1 MEKNL
6 CRPGF
11 ALPLLMALL
20 FAAAPAHAQEL
31 GIETVPSQP
40 RALQEFEVW
49 YTAGGEI
56 ESIEMPC
63 WGSLTLVRELGRTSG
78 TQTSVRDGVSD
89 PFRNPCI
96 PLPRPFCGRR
106 RAGYSRNDGGCRR
119 ADVPLRRLAR

>member
-49 YTAGGEI
+49 YTAGG
-56 ESIEMPC
+56 S
-63 WGSLTLVRELGRTSG
+63 
-78 TQTSVRDGVSD
+78 
-89 PFRNPCI
+89 
-96 PLPRPFCGRR
+96 
-106 RAGYSRNDGGCRR
+106 SR
-119 ADVPLRRLAR
+119 